1 TVRSLT
7 VAVRRSQEIIM
18 TKPIASLSLDLDNK
32 WSYLKTHGDAG
43 WDSFPSYLD
52 IVVPRFLQFLD
63 QRDLKITVFVVGQDA
78 ALEKNHDALAS
89 ISAAGHEIGNH
100 SFHHEP
106 WLHLYSKE
114 QIHDELARAEE
125 HIERV
130 TGECPIGFRGPG
142 FSLSDDVLRVLL
154 ERGYQYDCSTFPTF
168 LGPLARLYYFL
179 TARLDEQQKTERK
192 KLFGTWDEGFKPLR
206 PYAWDMSGSTIS
218 RNALASGS
226 RVDRHTEPDTSAFR
240 LRSSNGRTSLLEI
253 PVTTMPW
260 FKVPIHVSYLLYL
273 DQFSRFAAINYW
285 RMALTLCRLSG
296 VAPSLLL
303 HPLDFL
309 GCEDDRDLDFFP
321 AMRVPS
327 ARKIELLDTVIGMMT
342 KHYDVRP
349 MREHAAAIG
358 GSRSR
363 ETSDGT
369 ESKTT
374 NSHEFGYEM
383 VGQP

>member
-1 TVRSLT
+1 
-7 VAVRRSQEIIM
+7 M

-43 WDSFPSYLD
+43 WEAFPSYLD
-52 IVVPRFLQFLD
+52 VCVPRFLEFLD

-114 QIHDELARAEE
+114 QIHEELARAEE

-130 TGECPIGFRGPG
+130 TGERTIGFRGPG
-142 FSLSDDVLRVLL
+142 FSLSDDVLRVLF

-168 LGPLARLYYFL
+168 LGPLARLYYFM
-179 TARLDEQQKTERK
+179 TARLDDQQKTERK
-192 KLFGTWDEGFKPLR
+192 KLFGTWDEGFRRLR
-206 PYAWDMSGSTIS
+206 PYAWDMSGAKPI
-218 RNALASGS
+218 ALAPQPLP
-226 RVDRHTEPDTSAFR
+226 H
-240 LRSSNGRTSLLEI
+240 SLLEI

-309 GCEDDRDLDFFP
+309 GCEDDSDLNFFP

-327 ARKIELLDTVIGMMT
+327 ARKLDLLDQVLGMMT

-349 MREHAAAIG
+349 MRDHAATYG
-358 GSRSR
+358 VRSVSSAVQSM
-363 ETSDGT
+363 ELV
-369 ESKTT
+369 EA
-374 NSHEFGYEM
+374 
-383 VGQP
+383 V